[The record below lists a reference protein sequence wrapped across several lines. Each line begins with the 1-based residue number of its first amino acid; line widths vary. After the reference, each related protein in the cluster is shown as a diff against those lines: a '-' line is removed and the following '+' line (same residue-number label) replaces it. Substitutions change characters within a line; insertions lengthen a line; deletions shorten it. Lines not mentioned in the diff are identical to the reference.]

1 MQETSQQYTARIL
14 GYQQGKKPLSVL
26 KSTAGKL
33 EKLIK
38 KATKAQL
45 RKRPQPD
52 KWSVG
57 EILAHL
63 ADTELVLG
71 FRMRMILGA
80 NGTPIQAFDQNVWAE
95 YSEYAKHD
103 PQDSLTTFKV
113 LREYNLRLLKI
124 IPPTM
129 WEHYGMHAERG
140 KETIV
145 RLIEMY
151 AGHDINHVMQIEN
164 TVKSNLKKK

>member
-1 MQETSQQYTARIL
+1 MTETPQQYTARIL
-14 GYQQGKKPLSVL
+14 SYQQGKKPLAVL
-26 KSTAGKL
+26 TATPGKI

-38 KATKAQL
+38 KTTKAQL

-63 ADTELVLG
+63 ADTELVFG
-71 FRMRMILGA
+71 FRMRKILEA
-80 NGTPIQAFDQNVWAE
+80 SGTPIQPFDQNVWAD
-95 YSEYAKHD
+95 YSKYAKHD
-103 PQDSLTTFKV
+103 PQDSFTTFKI

-124 IPPTM
+124 IPASM
-129 WEHYGMHAERG
+129 MEQYGMHAERG

-145 RLIEMY
+145 RVTEMY
-151 AGHDINHVMQIEN
+151 AGHDINHFMQIEAI
-164 TVKSNLKKK
+164 LKRKKT

>member
-1 MQETSQQYTARIL
+1 MQETAQQYTARIL
-14 GYQQGKKPLSVL
+14 GYQQGKKPLAVL
-26 KSTAGKL
+26 KATPGKI
-33 EKLIK
+33 EKLLK

-63 ADTELVLG
+63 ADTELVFG

-95 YSEYAKHD
+95 YSKYAKHN
-103 PQDSLTTFKV
+103 PQDSFTTFKT

-124 IPPTM
+124 IPPAM
-129 WEHYGMHAERG
+129 LENYGMHAERG
-140 KETIV
+140 KETII
-145 RLIEMY
+145 RITEMY
-151 AGHDINHVMQIEN
+151 AGHDINHFMQIE
-164 TVKSNLKKK
+164 KILKKKKK